1 MTSGLSFWGSPIP
14 SNPRREL
21 RALNQAVARYSQ
33 ELRAYAEVARHEAAE
48 SPTERLNYLWLRV
61 ADHWDWL
68 ARRTEQA
75 PADNGGE
82 AV

>member
-1 MTSGLSFWGSPIP
+1 M
-14 SNPRREL
+14 
-21 RALNQAVARYSQ
+21 NQAVARYSQ

-68 ARRTEQA
+68 AERTEKG
-75 PADNGGE
+75 PAANKAE
-82 AV
+82 EV

>member
-33 ELRAYAEVARHEAAE
+33 ELRAYAEVARHEAAD
-48 SPTERLNYLWLRV
+48 SPTVTLNHLWLRV
-61 ADHWDWL
+61 AKHWDWL
-68 ARRTEQA
+68 AERTEKGRA
-75 PADNGGE
+75 ANRTE
-82 AV
+82 EV